1 MSYRFVL
8 VFSIAIFIYFCKS
21 DDDNIRNEF
30 HVDPIS
36 KNNVLFI
43 IADDIGLDATIG
55 YSISFIKA

>member
-1 MSYRFVL
+1 M
-8 VFSIAIFIYFCKS
+8 FSIAIFIYFCKS